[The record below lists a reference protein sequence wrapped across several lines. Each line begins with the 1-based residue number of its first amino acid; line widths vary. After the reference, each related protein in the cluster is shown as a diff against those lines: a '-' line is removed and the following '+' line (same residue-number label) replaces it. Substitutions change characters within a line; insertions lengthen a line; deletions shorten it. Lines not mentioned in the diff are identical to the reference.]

1 MDKSSTAMDAATVP
15 DSFTARL
22 VRKLLGD
29 NFHQGTLLISL
40 PNNVEIELNGQKT
53 GRPAH
58 LNVKRWR
65 AVLRIICRGGVGF
78 AEGYLNGDWDS
89 GSLPDLLIFIADNLQ
104 GVNRIANGLGIQR
117 FMDIIGHARNRN
129 SKSGSR
135 RNISFHYDLGNDFY
149 QQWLDR
155 TMSYSA
161 GIFEN
166 TNDLEASQHAKYERL
181 CEIAEVSAEH
191 NVLEIGCGW
200 GGLLEHLNKVGCRA
214 TGISVS
220 QEQVDYANQRL
231 EEAEDVSVRFQD
243 YRNIEGQYDRVL
255 SIEMFEA
262 VGKAY
267 WDTFA
272 SKLAATLSTDGIAAM
287 QIITIDEQAAIDYQ
301 HRPDFIQQYV
311 FPGGMLPTV
320 TQIDEALK
328 RQGLGITNLYR
339 FGQDYGLTLKLWREQ
354 FDAAWP
360 NIQSHNYDDRFYRL
374 WMYYL
379 CYCEAGFSIGRTD
392 VIQIKIE
399 RLADSL
405 T

>member
-181 CEIAEVSAEH
+181 
-191 NVLEIGCGW
+191 
-200 GGLLEHLNKVGCRA
+200 
-214 TGISVS
+214 
-220 QEQVDYANQRL
+220 
-231 EEAEDVSVRFQD
+231 
-243 YRNIEGQYDRVL
+243 
-255 SIEMFEA
+255 
-262 VGKAY
+262 
-267 WDTFA
+267 
-272 SKLAATLSTDGIAAM
+272 
-287 QIITIDEQAAIDYQ
+287 
-301 HRPDFIQQYV
+301 
-311 FPGGMLPTV
+311 
-320 TQIDEALK
+320 
-328 RQGLGITNLYR
+328 
-339 FGQDYGLTLKLWREQ
+339 
-354 FDAAWP
+354 
-360 NIQSHNYDDRFYRL
+360 
-374 WMYYL
+374 
-379 CYCEAGFSIGRTD
+379 
-392 VIQIKIE
+392 
-399 RLADSL
+399 
-405 T
+405 